1 LSRSRLTFRPGT
13 SLLHQLHP
21 LVKAAWLIFLTIFV
35 FAPPSVWYVLALLG
49 ISLAAFVSLGIRAGE
64 IRGLRLFIFT
74 AILLGFLQVF
84 FTDEGAILAQ
94 VGPITFT
101 DQGLINGAY
110 IGARFLCV
118 IFFSYLFV
126 LTTSPNDLAY
136 ALMKVRLPYRY
147 GFALVTALRLVPIF
161 EKEAQ
166 TIYQAQLMRGIRYD
180 RGNLRRLLTLARQF
194 TLPVLVSALRK
205 VDALAVSME
214 GRSFGR
220 YATRS
225 YFRPIRVTH
234 KDWLALGMLG
244 LIILAFMFG

>member
-1 LSRSRLTFRPGT
+1 
-13 SLLHQLHP
+13 
-21 LVKAAWLIFLTIFV
+21 
-35 FAPPSVWYVLALLG
+35 
-49 ISLAAFVSLGIRAGE
+49 
-64 IRGLRLFIFT
+64 
-74 AILLGFLQVF
+74 
-84 FTDEGAILAQ
+84 
-94 VGPITFT
+94 
-101 DQGLINGAY
+101 
-110 IGARFLCV
+110 
-118 IFFSYLFV
+118 
-126 LTTSPNDLAY
+126 
-136 ALMKVRLPYRY
+136 
-147 GFALVTALRLVPIF
+147 LVPIF